1 MREYIVPA
9 ITAATGIVAGWLAK
23 RPTSLD
29 KDSTSW
35 TRMNDIVET
44 LQEEMKLSK
53 QERSSI
59 HNDLEKAMERGVQL
73 REDLLSTK
81 IELMEVKA
89 LLHEAILRLK
99 KNEIDIKGLEIIP

>member
-1 MREYIVPA
+1 
-9 ITAATGIVAGWLAK
+9 
-23 RPTSLD
+23 
-29 KDSTSW
+29 
-35 TRMNDIVET
+35 MNDIVET

-53 QERSSI
+53 AERSSI
-59 HNDLEKAMERGVQL
+59 HVDLDKAMERGIQL